1 MDFRA
6 TDVFEV
12 AGKEYATLLRYL
24 ARSEQEKQQI
34 FNEALLDF
42 TKVRDRLEEGSLE
55 PEDVDVTDHG
65 WHIRS
70 LPTTGGASCPSQ
82 NGHSTELVSKTVST

>member
-12 AGKEYATLLRYL
+12 AGKEYATMLRYL
-24 ARSEQEKQQI
+24 ARSGQEKQQI

-42 TKVRDRLEEGSLE
+42 TKVRES
-55 PEDVDVTDHG
+55 
-65 WHIRS
+65 S
-70 LPTTGGASCPSQ
+70 
-82 NGHSTELVSKTVST
+82 